1 MPTGVKV
8 FGLGNFVYGVLLFVP
23 SLFQGFS
30 LSLLIGGWLA
40 LTGIGLLLRKN
51 WSRILFI
58 YSWILPIGIMLH
70 EAPAFL
76 LLMLQLIIPAIYFV
90 LGTVYLNG
98 KEAKAYFAKAH

>member
-8 FGLGNFVYGVLLFVP
+8 FGLGNFVYGLLLFVP
-23 SLFQGFS
+23 SLFQGLSF
-30 LSLLIGGWLA
+30 SLLIGGWLVF
-40 LTGIGLLLRKN
+40 TGVGLLLRKN

-58 YSWILPIGIMLH
+58 YGWVLPIGIMLY

-76 LLMLQLIIPAIYFV
+76 LLILRLLIPAIYFI
-90 LGTVYLNG
+90 LGAVYLNG